1 MTAIVRTDDVLGG
14 ELRLDG
20 RRISVI
26 QAADLVF
33 DGCSSTTVADQLA
46 LTLSEVHVAM
56 ASYYGHPEEIEA
68 IRRAN
73 DDLEERL
80 RERSS
85 APTTAER

>member
-14 ELRLDG
+14 EPRLDG

-26 QAADLVF
+26 QVADLVL
-33 DGCSSTTVADQLA
+33 DGCSPATVADQLD
-46 LTLSEVHVAM
+46 LTLAEVHEAM
-56 ASYYGHPEEIEA
+56 AYYYGHPEAIEA
-68 IRRAN
+68 IRRAD

-85 APTTAER
+85 APATAER